1 MISWRTQP
9 SNWSPVLAIALAL
22 AASSACE
29 DPADPEALQDP
40 RSAEAVASGVS
51 DESPYIYGIHDH
63 DPNPQEFLDH
73 LGAGGVSGWITAT
86 IAIGSNP
93 NDTGGDDFSRW
104 ADQGHTVIV
113 RLNNGYCGEGT
124 IPPPAK
130 YDDFARRAA
139 NYVAASRG
147 AHIWVIGNETNLA
160 HEWPPVNGHK
170 RYVSPQDYALLFRK
184 TYDAIK
190 AVRPDDKVVPQALA
204 PFGGPYGLG
213 NACGYS
219 HDGNPLSW
227 VNYMNQMLAAIRDSG
242 GMDGIAVHINSR
254 GYTRDAIHSGHQV
267 NVAGQN
273 LYTSFY
279 VYKDWVDF
287 GIPPDLYHLPLY
299 ATESN
304 GIYYWSGGH
313 PESPA
318 SHYEPGWVQ
327 EIYAEIDRY
336 NGQAATTG
344 KPIFRA
350 VNLYR
355 WCAWCDGWNIDDSP
369 YKGQILADLDQAVA
383 QGYRWPDSGEPPPPE
398 PGDDN
403 VALGAT
409 EWSASSVFNSAY
421 GGDKAI
427 DGQVSE
433 ASKWT
438 SDGRSGESWLA
449 LDLGQEY
456 DVTAFRVQ
464 HAGAAGEWQAF
475 NTQAYRLERGASLS
489 GPWTTLIVVDNQGQE
504 DLTTTTLST
513 PTTLR
518 WVRLYVTDTG
528 VDDYARI
535 PEFEVYG
542 TPREDDAETLT
553 NGDFA
558 AGLQGWS
565 TWVERGSLAP
575 QVSSGALRLVSRD
588 YNGGVYQQFR
598 TGGADATVTIDGF
611 WASDPTVANAAW
623 AEVLVINGP
632 RAPRDGEDI
641 NGGQADV
648 VLIYKND
655 TWASPGGWSGRM
667 SASSPVAGTGSFV
680 AADSVATLILKAGS
694 VVNSDAGV
702 RFDDI
707 ELATNATP
715 PANSAPIAVASAD
728 PTAGTA
734 PLSVTFDGGDSSDPD
749 GDPLTYTWEFGDGTG
764 SVGATVTHVYDAAGD
779 YTAVLT
785 VDDGKG
791 GSDMASVAI
800 SVTAA
805 PPPTGVPI
813 ENGGFET
820 GGGSAGAA
828 AGWTFFSSPGY
839 GATLDLVGDPVHGGA
854 RSQELQTPQPT
865 VNDRFAGVY
874 QVASTTPGTKYTVS
888 AWSRTHF
895 PGGHAWD
902 HIARLGIDITG
913 GTDFAAPSVEWYEFD
928 SRKDAWHR
936 VELDVITSGPQV
948 TLFLQS
954 WRKWAA
960 GGGSLAW
967 FDDVEMVAGGTQPPP
982 QGGVPLAVAAAQPL
996 TGPAPLTVAFD
1007 GTGSSDPDGDP
1018 LTYSWDF
1025 GDGAFDSGS
1034 QSTHIYDL
1042 AGSYQASLTVDD
1054 GKDGSDTATLTINV
1068 TRPTIVMPDYCPPA
1082 LDFAAIRQQLV
1093 GQGKQ
1098 MATVK
1103 IGFHVGPG
1111 GNAQGLGE
1119 WMRCLDAAGIPFFLK
1134 SADAAGPIWEA
1145 AQLKAASGVPHVL
1158 IYRRSVGTGWNFD
1171 VPDYNAPPAEEA
1183 ARHWQ
1188 RHIDEF
1194 PPELEPY
1201 KHLIWL
1207 ESINEVDKNR
1217 SEWLAEFAYHTAQI
1231 ALQQG
1236 FNWAAYGWSAGEP
1249 EREHWT
1255 GPWMQQ
1261 FLRLAAEHPDRIGVA
1276 LHEYS
1281 YVRDN
1286 LDRLYPNLVGRFQM
1300 LYDVADSLGI
1310 ARPTVVI
1317 TEFGWV
1323 YDDVAP
1329 LEQAM
1334 TVDLPWAAELYAA
1347 HPEVLGAAIWYLGPG
1362 FGGIANQA
1370 QKLIAPLT
1378 EYALQTYFVVP

>member
-1 MISWRTQP
+1 M
-9 SNWSPVLAIALAL
+9 AF
-22 AASSACE
+22 AASVACE
-29 DPADPEALQDP
+29 DPADPEAPENP
-40 RSAEAVASGVS
+40 RSADALATAIAE
-51 DESPYIYGIHDH
+51 ESPYLYGIHDH
-63 DPNPQEFLDH
+63 DPSPQEFLDH
-73 LGAGGVSGWITAT
+73 LAAGGVSGWITAT

-124 IPPPAK
+124 IPRPEK

-160 HEWPPVNGHK
+160 GEWPPVNGHK

-190 AVRPDDKVVPQALA
+190 AVRPDDKVMTQALA
-204 PFGGPYGLG
+204 PFGGPYGPG

-219 HDGNPLSW
+219 HDANPLSW

-242 GMDGIAVHINSR
+242 SIDGIALHINSR
-254 GYTRDAIHSGHQV
+254 GYTSDAIHSGHQV
-267 NVAGQN
+267 NVGGQN

-279 VYKDWVDF
+279 VYKDWVDY

-313 PESPA
+313 PESPG

-336 NGQAATTG
+336 NRQAATTG

-369 YKGQILADLDQAVA
+369 YKGLILSDLDQAVA
-383 QGYRWPDSGEPPPPE
+383 QGYRWPDSGEAPPPE
-398 PGDDN
+398 PGEDN

-427 DGQVSE
+427 DGVVSE
-433 ASKWT
+433 SSKWT
-438 SDGRSGESWLA
+438 SDGKSGESWLA
-449 LDLGQEY
+449 LDLGRDF
-456 DVTAFRVQ
+456 DVTLFRVQ

-475 NTQAYRLERGASLS
+475 NTQAYRLERGTSLS
-489 GPWTTLIVVDNQGQE
+489 GPWTTLAVVDNQSQE
-504 DLTTTTLST
+504 DITTTTLSAPAT
-513 PTTLR
+513 VR
-518 WVRLYVTDTG
+518 WVRLSITDAGT
-528 VDDYARI
+528 DDYARI

-542 TPREDDAETLT
+542 TPHEDDGETLS
-553 NGDFA
+553 NADFA

-565 TWVERGSLAP
+565 TWVERGPLSP
-575 QVSSGALRLVSRD
+575 QVSSGALRLASRNF
-588 YNGGVYQQFR
+588 NGGVYQRFG
-598 TGGADATVTIDGF
+598 TGGAGATVTIDGF

-623 AEVLVINGP
+623 AEVLVINGA
-632 RAPRDGEDI
+632 RTPRDGEDI
-641 NGGQADV
+641 DGGQADV
-648 VLIYKND
+648 VLVYKND

-667 SASSPVAGTGSFV
+667 SASSPVAGDGSFV

-694 VVNSDAGV
+694 IVNSDAGV

-707 ELATNATP
+707 EVMTDATP
-715 PANSAPIAVASAD
+715 QANSAPTAVASAD
-728 PTAGTA
+728 PTTGTA
-734 PLSVTFDGGDSSDPD
+734 PLSVTFDGSGSSDPD
-749 GDPLTYTWEFGDGTG
+749 GDPLNYAWELGDGTG
-764 SVGATVTHVYDAAGD
+764 AAGASVTHVYDAVGD
-779 YTAVLT
+779 YTAILT
-785 VDDGKG
+785 VDDGRG
-791 GSDMASVAI
+791 GSDEASVAV

-805 PPPTGVPI
+805 PPPTGEPM
-813 ENGGFET
+813 ENGGFEIA
-820 GGGSAGAA
+820 GGSTGAA

-839 GATLDLVGDPVHGGA
+839 GAAPEVVGDPVHGGA
-854 RSQELQTPQPT
+854 HSQAVHAPQPT

-874 QVASTTPGTKYTVS
+874 QVASTTAGTTYKVS
-888 AWSRTHF
+888 AWNRTHF

-902 HIARLGIDITG
+902 YIARLGIDRNG
-913 GTDFAAPSVEWYEFD
+913 GTDFAAPSVTWYEFD
-928 SRKDAWHR
+928 SRKDTWHR
-936 VELDVITSGPQV
+936 LELDVIASGSQV
-948 TLFLQS
+948 TVFLQS

-967 FDDVEMVAGGTQPPP
+967 FDDVEMVASGTQPPP
-982 QGGVPLAVAAAQPL
+982 QGGVPLAVATAQPL

-1007 GTGSSDPDGDP
+1007 GSGSSDPDGD
-1018 LTYSWDF
+1018 LLAYSWDF
-1025 GDGAFDSGS
+1025 GDGTVDSGS
-1034 QSTHIYDL
+1034 QSTHTYEL

-1054 GKDGSDTATLTINV
+1054 SKDGSDTATLTINV
-1068 TRPTIVMPDYCPPA
+1068 TRPTVVLPDYCPPA
-1082 LDFAAIRQQLV
+1082 LDFAAIRQQLAR
-1093 GQGKQ
+1093 QGKQ

-1111 GNAQGLGE
+1111 GNANGLGE

-1158 IYRRSVGTGWNFD
+1158 VYRRSMGTGWNFD

-1217 SEWLAEFAYHTAQI
+1217 SEWLAEFAYHTSQI
-1231 ALQQG
+1231 ALDQG
-1236 FNWAAYGWSAGEP
+1236 FNWAAFGWSAGEP

-1281 YVRDN
+1281 YVRED
-1286 LDRLYPNLVGRFQM
+1286 LDRLYPNLVGRFQA
-1300 LYDVADSLGI
+1300 LYDVVDSLGV

-1329 LEQAM
+1329 LGQAM

-1370 QKLIAPLT
+1370 QQLIAPLT